1 MANLEANTTTVSQEK
16 ASKMTTTRSEE
27 LTRLSEAVIP
37 GGVNSPVR
45 AFKAVGGGP
54 RFIARGEGP
63 YMFDVDGNRYLDFCS
78 SWGPLIFGHA
88 DSDIVNTITEQ
99 VKRGSTFG
107 ANAECEYDLA
117 EFIVSHIDAVDKV
130 RFVSSGTEAVMSAV
144 RLARGYTGRDVIVK
158 FDGCYHG
165 HSDYL
170 LVKAG
175 SGLATFSQPS
185 SAGISKAAAGD
196 TIVLPLDDEAAL
208 EKCFAEHGD
217 KIAAVIIE
225 GIPANNGLLIQRP
238 EYMNLIREL
247 TAKHGALMILDEV
260 ITGFRI
266 GMTGAA
272 GRYNLTPDLITYGKI
287 VGGGL
292 PVGAF
297 GGRAEIMDKLSPE
310 GPVYQAGTLSGN
322 PLAMVAGLVTLK
334 KLDDGQV
341 YEQLENR
348 SAGFVAELQKHMTDT
363 EYQVARVG
371 SIFWLVFQKDMPLS
385 ASAIESAGID
395 RYNSRHRLALDS
407 GYYLPPS
414 GYEVCFISAAHSEK
428 QLTNAAGE
436 LAKILGGSE

>member
-1 MANLEANTTTVSQEK
+1 MK
-16 ASKMTTTRSEE
+16 TTRSEE
-27 LTRLSEAVIP
+27 LTSLSEAVIP

-54 RFIARGEGP
+54 RFIERGSGP

-88 DSDIVNTITEQ
+88 DSDIVAAITEQ
-99 VKRGSTFG
+99 VQRGSTFG
-107 ANAECEYDLA
+107 AVTEYEFNLA
-117 EFIVSHIDAVDKV
+117 EFVVSHIDAVDKV

-144 RLARGYTGRDVIVK
+144 RLARGYTSRDVVVK

-185 SAGISKAAAGD
+185 SAGISKGAAGE
-196 TIVLPLDDEAAL
+196 TIVLPLDDDAAL
-208 EKCFAEHGD
+208 EKCFAEQGE

-225 GIPANNGLLIQRP
+225 GIPANNGLLVQRP
-238 EYMNLIREL
+238 EFVKLIRSL
-247 TAKHGALMILDEV
+247 TEKHGALMILDEV

-266 GMTGAA
+266 GMEGAA
-272 GRYNLTPDLITYGKI
+272 GMYGVTPDLLTYGKI

-297 GGRAEIMDKLSPE
+297 GGRAEIMDKLSPN

-322 PLAMVAGLVTLK
+322 PLAMVAGLATLN
-334 KLDDGQV
+334 KLADGKV
-341 YEQLENR
+341 YQRLEEN
-348 SAGFVAELQKHMTDT
+348 SALFVDALSAKLGDA
-363 EYQVARVG
+363 VFKIARVG
-371 SIFWLVFQKDMPLS
+371 SIFWVVFQDEMPRS
-385 ASAIESAGID
+385 AAGI
-395 RYNSRHRLALDS
+395 
-407 GYYLPPS
+407 
-414 GYEVCFISAAHSEK
+414 
-428 QLTNAAGE
+428 
-436 LAKILGGSE
+436 

>member
-1 MANLEANTTTVSQEK
+1 MTESNMTNTIAEQAPMK
-16 ASKMTTTRSEE
+16 TTRSEE
-27 LTRLSEAVIP
+27 LTKLSAAVIP

-54 RFIARGEGP
+54 RFIERGAGP

-78 SWGPLIFGHA
+78 SWGPLILGHA
-88 DSDIVNTITEQ
+88 DPDVVNAITEQ
-99 VKRGSTFG
+99 AKRGSTFG
-107 ANAECEYDLA
+107 AVTEYEYKLA
-117 EFIVSHIDAVDKV
+117 DFIVSHIEAVDKV

-185 SAGISKAAAGD
+185 SAGISKGAAND
-196 TIVLPLDDEAAL
+196 TIVLPLNDENAL
-208 EKCFAEHGD
+208 EECFAKHGD

-225 GIPANNGLLIQRP
+225 GVPANNGLLKQRP
-238 EYMNLIREL
+238 EFVKKIRQL
-247 TAKHGALMILDEV
+247 TENHGALMILDEV
-260 ITGFRI
+260 ITGFRV
-266 GMTGAA
+266 GLHGAA
-272 GRYNLTPDLITYGKI
+272 GMYNLTPDLITYGKI

-322 PLAMVAGLVTLK
+322 PLAMVAGLATLE
-334 KLDDGQV
+334 KLADGKI
-341 YEQLENR
+341 YERLEKNTADFIER
-348 SAGFVAELQKHMTDT
+348 LEQKLGDT
-363 EYQVARVG
+363 VFQIVRIG
-371 SIFWLVFQKDMPLS
+371 SIFWLVFQKSMPRS
-385 ASAIESAGID
+385 ASEIESSGIE
-395 RYNSRHRLALDS
+395 RYNTRYRRALDS

-414 GYEVCFISAAHSEK
+414 GYEVCFISAAHESE
-428 QLTNAAGE
+428 QLLSAADALGE
-436 LAKILGGSE
+436 ILGGAE